1 MRYTTIYSSTIF
13 CRSDILK
20 KWTIEYWNNESGK
33 SPIEKWLD
41 KLTKE
46 QLTSI
51 SENLRILERLGNDLK
66 LPHSRALGKGLFE
79 LRERQFGYRV
89 YYCFR
94 GNQLIILLAAG
105 DKKSQE
111 KDIKTAYTR
120 LLKDK

>member
-1 MRYTTIYSSTIF
+1 MGKWIIRY
-13 CRSDILK
+13 
-20 KWTIEYWNNESGK
+20 WANESGK

-46 QLTSI
+46 QLNAVAEELSK
-51 SENLRILERLGNDLK
+51 LEELGNELK

-89 YYCFR
+89 YYCFK
-94 GNQLIILLAAG
+94 GNYLIILLTAG

-111 KDIKTAYTR
+111 KDIKIAYKR
-120 LLKDK
+120 LEG